1 MTAHMNPLAEADR
14 REAVAIAEGIEQLR
28 HGWTPQEVVCVL
40 MDAALTIQDLR
51 ADVWCEQC
59 DGRVVQPVRDD
70 ETVSWLGDSA
80 PPFCSQ
86 TCLDAHDEQRI
97 NAAGNEAS

>member
-1 MTAHMNPLAEADR
+1 MDPLAEADLLER
-14 REAVAIAEGIEQLR
+14 SVLDEGLRQMKTWTASEIIEILQEAA
-28 HGWTPQEVVCVL
+28 
-40 MDAALTIQDLR
+40 TILVTLR
-51 ADVWCEQC
+51 ADTWCAWC